1 MTSNLEKATK
11 SLKNN
16 QSRDPN
22 NMINELFKPGIAGAD
37 LKIAVLELM
46 NLIQSTLIVPNF
58 MQYADITSIFKNK
71 NSRMSLSNDRGIF
84 VLAVLR
90 KIIDKLVYLDK
101 YQDLENNMSDSN
113 IGARKHKNVRNHLF
127 IVYGIITS
135 VLRGGR
141 GCVDLQIY
149 DLVQAFDSLWIQDCM
164 NDLFDCLPENQR
176 DKKLALIYQTNM
188 NNLVAVNTPVGQ
200 TDRIDM
206 PQIVQQG
213 GGWGPMQCSISIDKI
228 GRLCASRKEHLYKY
242 KGKVETLPLA
252 MIDDLLGIA
261 PCGLESIAL
270 NTFINVQIEMKR
282 LKFHTPG
289 PDGKTKCH
297 KIHIGKENKLCP
309 TLLVHGTEMPAVESE
324 SYLGDIISG
333 DGTNKLNIQNRVAKG
348 LGRIAQIMSM
358 LDKISLGKHYFKIAL
373 VLRESLFLSAVL
385 TNSEV
390 RYRVTQSEI
399 EELET
404 LDRSLLKRIF
414 SCPSSTPTSALYLE
428 SGCIRIGTILKARR
442 VNYLQYLLK
451 LPKSE
456 MLSNIFYCQLY
467 DKNPNDWSEQVK
479 KDLVELNLTTNLK
492 NIENMSQFRWKNM
505 VKKKVKVFELEKL
518 LEIKHMKNKSKMKS
532 LTYEKLELQ
541 EYLSRFYVHEA
552 KTIFSFRV
560 RMAQFSENFRG
571 SNPPAPCPL
580 CSKHLDLQE
589 LSFVCP
595 IARQKIQINETYDK
609 IFHPQISNNL
619 AKILVAIMKLRK

>member
-1 MTSNLEKATK
+1 MREKTDLEKIIKNSESKETIEAARHKLEEVELRIYKEISEKNMKLVTEHMAKLDSFDGKFNQLGMWKIKSKLFPRPKDPPTAKKDDYGNLITAPQALKDLYLITYKNRLEHRKMNERYENLRKLKSDLWDLRFESLKLKQTIPWTLSDLEKATK

-22 NMINELFKPGIAGAD
+22 NMLNELFKPGIAGAD

-46 NLIQSTLIVPNF
+46 NLIQSTLIVPDF

-309 TLLVHGTEMPAVESE
+309 TLLVHGTEMPA
-324 SYLGDIISG
+324 
-333 DGTNKLNIQNRVAKG
+333 
-348 LGRIAQIMSM
+348 GR
-358 LDKISLGKHYFKIAL
+358 K
-373 VLRESLFLSAVL
+373 
-385 TNSEV
+385 
-390 RYRVTQSEI
+390 
-399 EELET
+399 
-404 LDRSLLKRIF
+404 
-414 SCPSSTPTSALYLE
+414 
-428 SGCIRIGTILKARR
+428 
-442 VNYLQYLLK
+442 
-451 LPKSE
+451 
-456 MLSNIFYCQLY
+456 
-467 DKNPNDWSEQVK
+467 
-479 KDLVELNLTTNLK
+479 
-492 NIENMSQFRWKNM
+492 
-505 VKKKVKVFELEKL
+505 
-518 LEIKHMKNKSKMKS
+518 
-532 LTYEKLELQ
+532 
-541 EYLSRFYVHEA
+541 
-552 KTIFSFRV
+552 
-560 RMAQFSENFRG
+560 
-571 SNPPAPCPL
+571 
-580 CSKHLDLQE
+580 
-589 LSFVCP
+589 
-595 IARQKIQINETYDK
+595 
-609 IFHPQISNNL
+609 
-619 AKILVAIMKLRK
+619 